1 MKRPES
7 VFYKRKYKC
16 IAFVFMISEKI
27 TITLIH
33 NKTHLEVGFAKNIS
47 GIQKRLYRT
56 RPDQRT
62 LVAGCLD

>member
-1 MKRPES
+1 
-7 VFYKRKYKC
+7 
-16 IAFVFMISEKI
+16 MISEKI

-33 NKTHLEVGFAKNIS
+33 NKTHLEVGFARNIS
-47 GIQKRLYRT
+47 GIQKYLYRT